1 MNVQSP
7 SRFSN
12 SHKVDLKKAAEMW
25 AEDVS
30 ASQIAAL
37 FGVTRSAVIGLTFRN
52 RDLFPLKE
60 KKPSKTYLRKQAA
73 ALRPPRLPKT
83 PKSPKLPSPQK
94 VAKIEANEYD
104 TSRADFQKPLHL
116 LSSCECHWPLN
127 DGSPFMFCAAET
139 DEGQIFCVQHKLRA
153 YRPRIKA
160 ERKRDVA

>member
-37 FGVTRSAVIGLTFRN
+37 FGVTRSSVIGLTYRN
-52 RDLFPLKE
+52 RDLFPLKP
-60 KKPSKTYLRKQAA
+60 KKVSVRRLRAEARTLMPKAPKA
-73 ALRPPRLPKT
+73 PKPPKP
-83 PKSPKLPSPQK
+83 PSPQK

-127 DGSPFMFCAAET
+127 EGSPFMFCAAET
-139 DEGQIFCVQHKLRA
+139 DEGQSFCVQHKLRA

-160 ERKRDVA
+160 ERERDAA